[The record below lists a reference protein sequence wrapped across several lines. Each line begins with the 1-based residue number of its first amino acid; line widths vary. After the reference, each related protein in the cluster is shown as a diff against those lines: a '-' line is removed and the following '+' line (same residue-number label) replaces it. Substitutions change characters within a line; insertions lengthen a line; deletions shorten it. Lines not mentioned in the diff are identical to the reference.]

1 MKDLVF
7 SILNIFAYVG
17 RIISFIRNT
26 IFNITLVLL
35 VLFLTITVLT
45 SGPADIPNNSILKLS
60 LAGDI
65 VEERRTASAVESFIN
80 ESLNGE
86 NAPSSMLLQDILD
99 LIETAAFD
107 PAITNILLDLKGLG
121 SIGLDQMQAIGK
133 SLEIFKHQNKKVF
146 AAEDFYTQKQYYLA
160 SYADTIILNPMGG
173 VELHGLGLYPLYFKD
188 ALDKLQVNYHIFR
201 VGTYKSA
208 IEPITRNSMSEEARA
223 QNMQWL
229 NTLWTTYTEDVAR
242 QRGLSTDDLHNY
254 INNIE
259 TLLANTGG
267 DTAKLALEN
276 RLVDLV
282 LTREELTSHLEAK
295 TGAKTESSVV
305 STSDYLSHIEPSYT
319 EAGDNQPQIGIIV
332 AEGNIVGGKQ
342 PAGVI
347 GSDSLTERLR
357 SARTNTVIK
366 GVVLRIN
373 SGGGSAFASEIIRQE
388 ILELK
393 KAGKPVVVS
402 MGSLAASGGYWIS
415 ANADQIWASPVTLTG
430 SIGIFGA
437 IPTFEH
443 SLADLGIYSDGVGTT
458 TLSSGINLTRP
469 LAPEVKASIQLTVN
483 NGYDRFLDIVEQ
495 GRKIDKG
502 RMPSIAEGRV
512 FSGESAKKLGLVDH
526 LGTLNE
532 AVDAAAALAGLHEF
546 SPMYIERK
554 QSLRDEII
562 QSLSTTVTAFFPGL
576 ISSTPLQGLY
586 RELRKQ
592 VSDVFLMSDPHGIYA
607 HAMLQLPR

>member
-7 SILNIFAYVG
+7 SILNIFKYVG
-17 RIISFIRNT
+17 RIFSFIRNAV
-26 IFNITLVLL
+26 FNITLILL
-35 VLFLTITVLT
+35 VIISIVVVLT

-65 VEERRTASAVESFIN
+65 VEERRTTSTFDNFVN
-80 ESLNGE
+80 QSLGNQDT
-86 NAPSSMLLQDILD
+86 PSSMVLQDILD

-107 PAITNILLDLKGLG
+107 PAIENILLDLKDLG
-121 SIGLDQMQAIGK
+121 SIGLDQMQAIGH
-133 SLEIFKHQNKKVF
+133 SLEIFKHQKKQVF

-173 VELHGLGLYPLYFKD
+173 VELHGLGLYPLFFKD

-208 IEPITRNSMSEEARA
+208 IEPITRNSMSDEARS

-229 NTLWTTYTEDVAR
+229 STLWKTYTQDVAR
-242 QRGLSTDDLHNY
+242 QRGLPTDALDNY
-254 INNIE
+254 IFNID
-259 TLLANTGG
+259 TLLAKTGG
-267 DTAKLALEN
+267 DTAKLALDYH
-276 RLVDLV
+276 LVDLV

-295 TGAKTESSVV
+295 TGFKSEASIV
-305 STSDYLSHIEPSYT
+305 STSDYLTHIDPSYT
-319 EAGDNQPQIGIIV
+319 KADNDQLQIGIIV

-357 SARTNTVIK
+357 SARTNKAIK

-402 MGSLAASGGYWIS
+402 MGSIAASGGYWIS

-437 IPTFEH
+437 IPTFEN
-443 SLADLGIYSDGVGTT
+443 SLANLGIHSDGVGTT
-458 TLSSGINLTRP
+458 PLSAGINLTRP

-483 NGYDRFLDIVEQ
+483 NGYDRFLDIVGQ
-495 GRKIDKG
+495 GRKIDKE

-512 FSGESAKKLGLVDH
+512 FSGEDAKELGLVDK
-526 LGTLNE
+526 LGTLEE
-532 AVDAAAALAGLHEF
+532 AIDAVAALAGLHEF
-546 SPMYIERK
+546 SPIYIERK
-554 QSLRDEII
+554 QTVREEIL
-562 QSLSTTVTAFFPGL
+562 QSFSTSLSAIIPDL
-576 ISSTPLQGLY
+576 LSSSPAQSLY
-586 RELRKQ
+586 RELRRHFGE
-592 VSDVFLMSDPHGIYA
+592 VFLMSDPNGVYA
-607 HAMLQLPR
+607 YALLQLPR

>member
-7 SILNIFAYVG
+7 SILNIFKYVG
-17 RIISFIRNT
+17 RIFSFIRNAF
-26 IFNITLVLL
+26 FNILLIILVI
-35 VLFLTITVLT
+35 VSTVAVFT
-45 SGPADIPNNSILKLS
+45 SGPSDIPNNSILKLS

-65 VEERRTASAVESFIN
+65 VEERRTTSAFDNFVN
-80 ESLNGE
+80 QSLGNQDT
-86 NAPSSMLLQDILD
+86 PTYMVLQDILD

-107 PAITNILLDLKGLG
+107 PAIENILLDLKDLG
-121 SIGLDQMQAIGK
+121 SIGLDQMQAIGH
-133 SLEIFKHQNKKVF
+133 SLEIFKHQKKQIF

-173 VELHGLGLYPLYFKD
+173 VELHGLGLYPLFFKD

-208 IEPITRNSMSEEARA
+208 IEPITRNSMSDEARS

-229 NTLWTTYTEDVAR
+229 SALWKTYTQDVAR
-242 QRGLSTDDLHNY
+242 QRGLTTDALNDY
-254 INNIE
+254 IYNID
-259 TLLANTGG
+259 TLLAKTGG
-267 DTAKLALEN
+267 DTAKLALDN
-276 RLVDLV
+276 HLVDLV
-282 LTREELTSHLEAK
+282 LTREELTSHLEAN
-295 TGAKTESSVV
+295 TGFKSEASIV
-305 STSDYLSHIEPSYT
+305 STSDYLTHIEPSYT
-319 EAGDNQPQIGIIV
+319 EADNDQVQIGIIV

-357 SARTNTVIK
+357 SARTNKAIK

-402 MGSLAASGGYWIS
+402 MGSMAASGGYWIS
-415 ANADQIWASPVTLTG
+415 ANADEIWASPVTLTG

-437 IPTFEH
+437 IPTFENT
-443 SLADLGIYSDGVGTT
+443 LANLGIHSDGVGTT
-458 TLSSGINLTRP
+458 PLSAGINLTRP

-483 NGYDRFLDIVEQ
+483 NGYNRFLDIVGQ
-495 GRKIDKG
+495 GRKIDKE

-512 FSGESAKKLGLVDH
+512 FAGEDAKELGLVDK
-526 LGTLNE
+526 LGTLEE
-532 AVDAAAALAGLHEF
+532 AIDAVGALAGLHDF
-546 SPMYIERK
+546 SPIYIERK
-554 QSLRDEII
+554 QTVREEIL
-562 QSLSTTVTAFFPGL
+562 QSFSTSLSAFLPDL
-576 ISSTPLQGLY
+576 LSSSPAQGIY
-586 RELRKQ
+586 HELRKHLGE
-592 VSDVFLMSDPHGIYA
+592 FLLMSDPNGVYA
-607 HAMLQLPR
+607 YALLQLPR

>member
-7 SILNIFAYVG
+7 SILNIFKYVG
-17 RIISFIRNT
+17 RIFSFIRNT
-26 IFNITLVLL
+26 FVNIILIIL
-35 VLFLTITVLT
+35 VLFFTITVFT

-60 LAGDI
+60 LTGDI
-65 VEERRTASAVESFIN
+65 VEERRTTSAFESFLN
-80 ESLNGE
+80 ESLSGQE
-86 NAPSSMLLQDILD
+86 SPSYMVLQDILD

-107 PAITNILLDLKGLG
+107 PAIENILLDLKDLG
-121 SIGLDQMQAIGK
+121 KIGLDQMQTIGH

-208 IEPITRNSMSEEARA
+208 IEPITRNSMSDEARS
-223 QNMQWL
+223 QNLHWL
-229 NTLWTTYTEDVAR
+229 STLWNTYTQDVAR
-242 QRGLSTDDLHNY
+242 QRGLTTQTLNDY
-254 INNIE
+254 INNIDV
-259 TLLANTGG
+259 LLAETKG
-267 DTAKLALEN
+267 DTAKLALDN

-282 LTREELTSHLEAK
+282 LTREELTSHLEMK
-295 TGAKTESSVV
+295 TGSRSEASIV

-319 EAGDNQPQIGIIV
+319 ESDDDQPQIGIIV

-342 PAGVI
+342 PAGII

-357 SARTNTVIK
+357 SARTNKMIK

-402 MGSLAASGGYWIS
+402 MGSMAASGGYWIS

-437 IPTFEH
+437 IPTFEN
-443 SLADLGIYSDGVGTT
+443 SLAHLGIHSDGVGTT
-458 TLSSGINLTRP
+458 PLSAGINLTRP
-469 LAPEVKASIQLTVN
+469 LAPAVKASIQLTVN
-483 NGYDRFLDIVEQ
+483 NGYNRFLDIVEQ
-495 GRKIDKG
+495 GRKIDKEQ
-502 RMPSIAEGRV
+502 MPSIAEGRV
-512 FSGESAKKLGLVDH
+512 FSGKTAKDLGLVDN
-526 LGTLNE
+526 LGSLNE
-532 AVDAAAALAGLHEF
+532 AIDAVATLAGLHEF
-546 SPMYIERK
+546 SPIYINRK
-554 QSLRDEII
+554 LSVREELI
-562 QSLSTTVTAFFPGL
+562 QSFSTSISAFLPGL
-576 ISSTPLQGLY
+576 ISSTPALGLY
-586 RELRKQ
+586 RELREQ
-592 VSDVFLMSDPHGIYA
+592 FGNLFLTSDPNGVYA
-607 HAMLQLPR
+607 HALLPLLD